1 MINQQQRAPTK
12 MPTAI
17 FLDSGGVI
25 NDNEL
30 RTPQWVRYLGEF
42 LPTTVLGGTP
52 EIWGYANTEIGNTF
66 FARWGEYMTQA
77 IETAAAAQADAT
89 KVQNDTIDYITMGE
103 DRSLN
108 VYWIFERIQLLAW
121 IKAMIDVAAEAVPGL
136 VENVLP
142 SLTDNDLFAL
152 ARSAHLY
159 TLPKV
164 KADFPGAVDTIRMLG
179 RSLDQAQDKKRPFKL
194 YTSSGDSIE
203 DLEYILGGLGVLECF
218 DGLYGSDRI
227 NCLKKSPLYYERVF
241 RHVGIRVKQRDVT
254 TKGEE
259 EEEGEEVV
267 VVDDSLKALKWAR
280 SQGARTVLISDKK
293 DLDLSQEGYKHIDY
307 HLKALS
313 DLPALLESWR
323 VQLEP

>member
-1 MINQQQRAPTK
+1 
-12 MPTAI
+12 MPVAI

-25 NDNEL
+25 NDNKL
-30 RTPQWVRYLGEF
+30 RAPQWVHHLGNF

-52 EIWGYANTEIGNTF
+52 EIWGFANTEIVKTF
-66 FARWGEYMTQA
+66 FARWDEYMLQA
-77 IETAAAAQADAT
+77 TEVAAAAQAKA
-89 KVQNDTIDYITMGE
+89 KAHNDTIDLTTTE

-121 IKAMIDVAAEAVPGL
+121 IKAMIDVAADKVPGL
-136 VENVLP
+136 AENVLP
-142 SLTDNDLFAL
+142 RLTDDDLFAL

-164 KADFPGAVDTIRMLG
+164 KADFPGAVDTIRILG
-179 RSLDQAQDKKRPFKL
+179 RSLKQDHDKKRLFKL

-203 DLEYILGGLGVLECF
+203 DLEYILGGLGVLKCF

-227 NCLKKSPLYYERVF
+227 NCLKRSPLYYERVF
-241 RHVGIRVKQRDVT
+241 RQVGIRVKKRDVSSEEE
-254 TKGEE
+254 KEE
-259 EEEGEEVV
+259 EEEGYEEVV
-267 VVDDSLKALKWAR
+267 VVDDSVKALRWAR
-280 SQGARTVLISDKK
+280 HQGARTVLISDKE
-293 DLDLSQEGYKHIDY
+293 DLDLSLEGYSHIDH

-323 VQLEP
+323 MQLEP